1 MIRALCLVWLGV
13 VGAALLV
20 GLFFASTTVASFLA
34 FLFVT
39 CLATGFVMAGAR
51 R

>member
-1 MIRALCLVWLGV
+1 MIRALCVVWLGV

-20 GLFFASTTVASFLA
+20 GLFFVSRSIFSFLA